1 MKMQRYTARD
11 TRQALARIRA
21 ELGEDAVILST
32 QRTPDGVVVCAAVD
46 FDFSERHEAIVAQ
59 ATQAA
64 PVPTPRAVPAPVATA
79 PGAPEASEPDFAT
92 ELLAARNG
100 YATEPGRLGSFEATP
115 QLGAEI
121 RSLRSL
127 LETQVAA
134 LAWNDYTRR
143 EPVRARI
150 LADLTAIGIARDI
163 AIGVVDELPAQI
175 DEERASRLPLAHLA
189 RRIATTTSPALEDG
203 GVLALVGP
211 NGVGKTATLAK
222 FATRWVLDRGPRE
235 IALVTTDRDRFGA
248 QEQLQAL
255 GRVLGVQTFA
265 VEGPAALAGT
275 LERLGD
281 RRLVLV
287 DTAGVNPRTQRVAE
301 ELGALAAVRHV
312 EIGVVLAA
320 STQGGALDA
329 ALAGFHALRPAH
341 CILTKVDEA
350 ATLGGA
356 LSALATTRLPVSWV
370 CQGPRIPQ
378 DIQPA
383 RAHQLVAHAATLAR
397 KAGACADEDL
407 LARRFGGLIHA
418 AA

>member
-1 MKMQRYTARD
+1 MKMQRYHARD

-32 QRTPDGVVVCAAVD
+32 QRTAEGVVVCAAVD
-46 FDFSERHEAIVAQ
+46 FDFSAPLEAPPASEP
-59 ATQAA
+59 A
-64 PVPTPRAVPAPVATA
+64 PAPAPRVAPVATA
-79 PGAPEASEPDFAT
+79 EPGTPDFAN
-92 ELLAARNG
+92 ELRVARDG
-100 YATEPGRLGSFEATP
+100 YGTEPARLGSFDAAP
-115 QLGAEI
+115 QLGEEI

-134 LAWNDYTRR
+134 LAWNDFTRR

-163 AIGVVDELPAQI
+163 ALGVVEELPERI
-175 DEERASRLPLAHLA
+175 DDERASRLPLAHLA

-211 NGVGKTATLAK
+211 NGVGKTVTLAK

-265 VEGPAALAGT
+265 VEGPDALAPT
-275 LERLGD
+275 LERIGD

-287 DTAGVNPRTQRVAE
+287 DTAGVNPRAQRVPQ
-301 ELGALAAVRHV
+301 ELGALATLRHA
-312 EIGVVLAA
+312 EIALVLSA

-329 ALAGFHALRPAH
+329 ALAGFAALRPAH

-397 KAGACADEDL
+397 KSGACADEDL